1 MNLPLPVLE
10 HSVDIP
16 NLLASQGYSF
26 NESKNWYERTWPTN
40 QGADTI
46 LEVYQKVDDK
56 WKQLMIGYGGVTFY
70 ETDLKDL
77 DELL

>member
-1 MNLPLPVLE
+1 MVSLKPNGFQITLPDWWP
-10 HSVDIP
+10 P
-16 NLLASQGYSF
+16 TF
-26 NESKNWYERTWPTN
+26 NESKNWYERTWSTN